1 MVTRDSAW
9 PAGTPC
15 WVDLGVGDIGRAR
28 AFYGGLFGWDI
39 PEGPPE
45 AGGYSLC
52 EVGGRPVAGIG
63 PKMGPAEMPA
73 AWTTYL
79 ASDDADETVSKIKAA
94 GGQVVTEPM
103 DVMDVG
109 RMAVAADP
117 GGAVFGVWQA
127 RAHTGAQLANE
138 PGSLAWNEN
147 MSRDFDANKAF
158 YRAVFGYDYGDLG
171 SDGFKYAT
179 AELDGRP
186 VGGIGELDPNLPPEV
201 PANWA
206 AYFGV
211 ADVDAAVARAAEL
224 GGSVVRPAWNT
235 PYGRMAVLADDQAAV
250 FAIVSSSGEPD

>member
-1 MVTRDSAW
+1 MVTRDTAW

-15 WVDLGVGDIGRAR
+15 WVDLGVCDIGRAR

-52 EVGGRPVAGIG
+52 EVDGRPVAGIG
-63 PKMGPAEMPA
+63 PKIGPAEMPA

-158 YRAVFGYDYGDLG
+158 YRAVFGYDYGDLS

-224 GGSVVRPAWNT
+224 GGSVVRPAWDT

-250 FAIVSSSGEPD
+250 FAIVSSSGESA